1 MLNVFLA
8 IAVDNLADAEN
19 LTRIEHEQ
27 ERVRKEKKKRKLLRK
42 KQSGAV
48 ESHTSLPEPN
58 GSMLVEKNNTLL
70 H

>member
-1 MLNVFLA
+1 MFLA

-27 ERVRKEKKKRKLLRK
+27 ERVRKEKKKRKLMRK
-42 KQSGAV
+42 QKQLSASAV

-58 GSMLVEKNNTLL
+58 GNT
-70 H
+70 